1 MRIRKGHS
9 ITGIAYRENLFRVEG
24 RCPRAASFCSLGRSL
39 APNRLEILEGI
50 GEEDSWLW

>member
-24 RCPRAASFCSLGRSL
+24 RCPRAASFCSLGRSF